1 MQIPSNEKNNLGL
14 IKGFLIFQIELNE
27 TKSFTIEVSITDN
40 SNIKKRLL
48 FSSCSK
54 ELAINSFL
62 CRIPLINFPTNIW
75 INLSID
81 ILGFFNQYF
90 KNQNFKFINYICLS
104 ANCKIRKICAMQ
116 KNFVDS
122 LNDFMDIGDENLM
135 PKNFLLP
142 TEIDFIN
149 INIDINYINENI
161 NLKLIKVNNGNNTIN
176 NNNNNNVIQI
186 PKTSQGQRSNYRLS
200 TFNNNNLH
208 NTNNSHNNNLKNTPK
223 TSNGKIKG
231 KFSSNNLNNNL
242 VTNVNNNS
250 NYLTNNT
257 TNSNNNS
264 NKSKTKSKS
273 LGKQNIKGISNF
285 NPSSNKMREKEN
297 LNLTRKRSTNIL
309 SNTNKLTIN
318 SNFSTI
324 NQTINNKN
332 KQWNLYDQN
341 GRRINRNQTQIRENN
356 FELSKTQKPIK
367 SKTPDKP
374 LAQTINHRNN
384 ILNRTNIPEKKTKLQ
399 KTIKP
404 PLINNKAIP
413 DVFNINNIPI
423 KDNNIE
429 NKIDNDKSK
438 FLSSIYYND
447 DNNVNNNNNNNASI
461 QEVFDYDQNNTLLKG
476 ENNTTRDS
484 ERIIYRD
491 KNDNLKIL
499 NIRIKDDSNHDS
511 QVKNS
516 NKNFIENSLKD
527 NLLKN
532 INISTSNRPYT
543 PPMSNLIPENNIINN
558 ETNIQ
563 KINES
568 IIKNHYNEMV
578 YDKETGKY
586 FNSRTNIYYDLK

>member
-1 MQIPSNEKNNLGL
+1 
-14 IKGFLIFQIELNE
+14 
-27 TKSFTIEVSITDN
+27 
-40 SNIKKRLL
+40 
-48 FSSCSK
+48 
-54 ELAINSFL
+54 
-62 CRIPLINFPTNIW
+62 
-75 INLSID
+75 
-81 ILGFFNQYF
+81 
-90 KNQNFKFINYICLS
+90 
-104 ANCKIRKICAMQ
+104 
-116 KNFVDS
+116 
-122 LNDFMDIGDENLM
+122 
-135 PKNFLLP
+135 
-142 TEIDFIN
+142 
-149 INIDINYINENI
+149 
-161 NLKLIKVNNGNNTIN
+161 
-176 NNNNNNVIQI
+176 
-186 PKTSQGQRSNYRLS
+186 
-200 TFNNNNLH
+200 
-208 NTNNSHNNNLKNTPK
+208 
-223 TSNGKIKG
+223 
-231 KFSSNNLNNNL
+231 
-242 VTNVNNNS
+242 
-250 NYLTNNT
+250 
-257 TNSNNNS
+257 
-264 NKSKTKSKS
+264 
-273 LGKQNIKGISNF
+273 
-285 NPSSNKMREKEN
+285 MREKEN

-374 LAQTINHRNN
+374 LAQAINHRNN
-384 ILNRTNIPEKKTKLQ
+384 VLNRTNIPEKKTKLQ

-447 DNNVNNNNNNNASI
+447 DNNVNNNNNASI

-511 QVKNS
+511 
-516 NKNFIENSLKD
+516 
-527 NLLKN
+527 
-532 INISTSNRPYT
+532 
-543 PPMSNLIPENNIINN
+543 
-558 ETNIQ
+558 
-563 KINES
+563 
-568 IIKNHYNEMV
+568 
-578 YDKETGKY
+578 
-586 FNSRTNIYYDLK
+586 

>member
-273 LGKQNIKGISNF
+273 
-285 NPSSNKMREKEN
+285 
-297 LNLTRKRSTNIL
+297 
-309 SNTNKLTIN
+309 
-318 SNFSTI
+318 
-324 NQTINNKN
+324 
-332 KQWNLYDQN
+332 
-341 GRRINRNQTQIRENN
+341 
-356 FELSKTQKPIK
+356 
-367 SKTPDKP
+367 
-374 LAQTINHRNN
+374 
-384 ILNRTNIPEKKTKLQ
+384 
-399 KTIKP
+399 
-404 PLINNKAIP
+404 
-413 DVFNINNIPI
+413 
-423 KDNNIE
+423 
-429 NKIDNDKSK
+429 
-438 FLSSIYYND
+438 
-447 DNNVNNNNNNNASI
+447 
-461 QEVFDYDQNNTLLKG
+461 
-476 ENNTTRDS
+476 
-484 ERIIYRD
+484 
-491 KNDNLKIL
+491 
-499 NIRIKDDSNHDS
+499 
-511 QVKNS
+511 
-516 NKNFIENSLKD
+516 
-527 NLLKN
+527 
-532 INISTSNRPYT
+532 
-543 PPMSNLIPENNIINN
+543 
-558 ETNIQ
+558 
-563 KINES
+563 
-568 IIKNHYNEMV
+568 
-578 YDKETGKY
+578 
-586 FNSRTNIYYDLK
+586 